1 MRIDGIF
8 LPDVPVLS
16 AALSDD
22 LVLVVQRSGLLV
34 QSYQN
39 LTSTYYAIAGEI
51 KIPGINLPTVRIA
64 TSQPT
69 DELVLIVE
77 NSGLAVKQIGFNAPV
92 MSDGSKIAV
101 PGIGIPSVR
110 FSGTIDGD
118 EYVLAVRAN
127 NLCLIPIP
135 SSFSAGA
142 LPTAGQ
148 TFYASLKTSLVPEVG
163 TGGPTWSRAT
173 AAWRFNDIGLL
184 RQIPSGC
191 AEFGWARLV
200 TNTLPNSQDL
210 SGAGWTKDNL
220 TVSGGGATLTC
231 NSSGTVRYRTY
242 PASGIQAVNTGEVW
256 MMYARLTYVNHPFV
270 QFMLTAHTGGWGYAN
285 FDLLNGTVTNN
296 GCLTAS
302 ITPVSAGVYD
312 CFIKTTALGS
322 SSTAKFI
329 LAFVSGLS
337 AIENPTFAASG
348 GEAITI
354 NRCQLT
360 NVTGRDASY
369 VPEYVSVGSTVGKNF
384 FLHTDDFS
392 QSAWIKSNVTI
403 TQSAIANPVNG
414 LVNAQK
420 VEVTTSTDATFYQD
434 ATSSGLSSGN
444 VFVVYVKQGSGVT
457 DANSFIVRNNTSA
470 TNLLGISFNY
480 STGAIT
486 YNTGSTGA
494 SAVALPNGWWKLQ
507 MVVTSGISDG
517 NTMRLYIGYTGL
529 SETAGEHLYVYRPY
543 AGQGTTA
550 PDVIPVVAGAWDAH
564 GTGVDGCKYFAT
576 DWQGAPIPASN
587 LTRLRKEPAA
597 TNVLLWSRDLSNAA
611 WSTKTNIT
619 AAQTATGLDGIA
631 NTATTLT
638 ATAADAIILQP
649 TSGIAS
655 AARCASAHVERVSG
669 TGTIS
674 FTQDGGSTWTDITSL
689 INSSTWTRVQIT
701 STLANP
707 SVGFKIGTSGDA
719 IDVDVVQ
726 NEAGSVATSPIVTT
740 TAAVTRNA
748 ESLTYQAAGNID
760 AALGTLFCEY
770 SVYEETMAAPRAV
783 IGLSTTAA
791 TANALLLHATSVATS
806 SLSSGDG
813 TTIFAKTGLGSAVN
827 TKRKAAVSWGTGRS
841 LTAGGLAPQAG
852 AFSGTLPSTAI
863 APGAYTNGTFP
874 INGYIGQVAIYNYK
888 MTDAELQAITT

>member
-191 AEFGWARLV
+191 AEFGGARLV
-200 TNTLPNSQDL
+200 TNLVAASENVST
-210 SGAGWTKDNL
+210 AAWTKSNCTAPTAS
-220 TVSGGGATLTC
+220 TVVCGNSTSLQRFFSAAYAAVAGQVIFHRVRISYVDIQFVQIR
-231 NSSGTVRYRTY
+231 SSG
-242 PASGIQAVNTGEVW
+242 SHSNGC
-256 MMYARLTYVNHPFV
+256 
-270 QFMLTAHTGGWGYAN
+270 AN
-285 FDLLNGTVTNN
+285 FDLVNGLSRTI
-296 GCLTAS
+296 GAAS
-302 ITPVSAGVYD
+302 ASGVIQVSPGVYD
-312 CFIKTTALGS
+312 CWVKINIQI
-322 SSTAKFI
+322 STSASLVLI
-329 LAFVSGLS
+329 SFVSSLDS
-337 AIENPTFAASG
+337 AFDATFVGDGIKSVG
-348 GEAITI
+348 VT
-354 NRCQLT
+354 RLFSCD
-360 NVTGRDASY
+360 VTGRDASY
-369 VPEYVSVGSTVGKNF
+369 IPEYVSVGV
-384 FLHTDDFS
+384 L
-392 QSAWIKSNVTI
+392 SA
-403 TQSAIANPVNG
+403 
-414 LVNAQK
+414 
-420 VEVTTSTDATFYQD
+420 
-434 ATSSGLSSGN
+434 
-444 VFVVYVKQGSGVT
+444 
-457 DANSFIVRNNTSA
+457 
-470 TNLLGISFNY
+470 
-480 STGAIT
+480 
-486 YNTGSTGA
+486 
-494 SAVALPNGWWKLQ
+494 
-507 MVVTSGISDG
+507 
-517 NTMRLYIGYTGL
+517 
-529 SETAGEHLYVYRPY
+529 PY
-543 AGQGTTA
+543 HG
-550 PDVIPVVAGAWDAH
+550 AGA
-564 GTGVDGCKYFAT
+564 DGCKYFAT

-597 TNVLLWSRDLSNAA
+597 TNALLWSRDLSNAA

-619 AAQTATGLDGIA
+619 AAKTSTGLDGIA
-631 NTATTLT
+631 NSASTLT
-638 ATAADAIILQP
+638 ATSADAIILQP

-655 AARCASAHVERVSG
+655 AARCASAHVERVAG

-674 FTQDGGSTWTDITSL
+674 FTQDGGSTWTDITPN
-689 INSSTWTRVQIT
+689 INPDTFSRVQIT
-701 STLANP
+701 ATLANP
-707 SVGFKIGTSGDA
+707 SVGFKISTSGDVIA
-719 IDVDVVQ
+719 VDCVQ
-726 NEAGSVATSPIVTT
+726 NEAGAVATSPIVTT
-740 TAAVTRNA
+740 TTTVNRS
-748 ESLTYQAAGNID
+748 EDSLTDQTSSNWSDTAGTAYILAKPVVYSGGAVGSATNGLLLSASNSGATAYD
-760 AALGTLFCEY
+760 GTNSANGPTGTPGAVEKLALAWGSSTMSVASSGLVGTPGTY
-770 SVYEETMAAPRAV
+770 DGAM
-783 IGLSTTAA
+783 GLSSIGVGVGA
-791 TANALLLHATSVATS
+791 VGYF
-806 SLSSGDG
+806 GD
-813 TTIFAKTGLGSAVN
+813 
-827 TKRKAAVSWGTGRS
+827 
-841 LTAGGLAPQAG
+841 
-852 AFSGTLPSTAI
+852 
-863 APGAYTNGTFP
+863 
-874 INGYIGQVAIYNYK
+874 VAIYNYK